1 MIGDAPGDMKA
12 ARVNGALFY
21 PVNPGHEEE
30 SWQRFREEA
39 VHKFLA
45 GEYTGL
51 YEAQVI
57 AEFDKLLPEQP
68 PWKR

>member
-1 MIGDAPGDMKA
+1 
-12 ARVNGALFY
+12 
-21 PVNPGHEEE
+21 VNPGHEEE

-45 GEYTGL
+45 GEYAGV
-51 YEAQVI
+51 YEAQLI
-57 AEFDKLLPEQP
+57 AEFDKLLPDQP